1 MDNKYNENGDNPV
14 DDMTVDYDYH
24 FNKGKM
30 PELFDEASVD
40 DFIANLNDWDWNAD
54 SLKQEY

>member
-24 FNKGKM
+24 VNTGDL
-30 PELFDEASVD
+30 PELFDEASID
-40 DFIANLNDWDWNAD
+40 DFIANLNYWDWNAD
-54 SLKQEY
+54 SHKQEY